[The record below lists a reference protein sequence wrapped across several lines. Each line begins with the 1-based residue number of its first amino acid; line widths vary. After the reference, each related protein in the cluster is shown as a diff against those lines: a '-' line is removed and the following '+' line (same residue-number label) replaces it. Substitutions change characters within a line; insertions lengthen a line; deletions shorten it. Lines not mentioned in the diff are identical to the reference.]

1 MNSRNVTARYRGPS
15 PAAATSSSA
24 GATRQSPVGMM
35 NVATDVR
42 GRAAASGTARCS
54 TLFSSPKNL
63 TEVIKV
69 KACLELVSEVDDE
82 GAGHGADVDPVAAAV
97 RDLEAGDVALA
108 EQRDEVA
115 VAVRRQAQ
123 RPRGVGARRVVV
135 HGHNHGPAAELAV
148 KVVMAEADA
157 LAQQPQQLHPQRPR
171 RHQEPLHH
179 LAAHHA
185 QRLSRVHQEPNLNE

>member
-1 MNSRNVTARYRGPS
+1 MNSRNVTARYRGPNS

-54 TLFSSPKNL
+54 TLFSRPKNL
-63 TEVIKV
+63 TEVIEV

-82 GAGHGADVDPVAAAV
+82 GAGHGADVDPFAAAV

-108 EQRDEVA
+108 EQRDECGGRPS
-115 VAVRRQAQ
+115 VRA
-123 RPRGVGARRVVV
+123 GSG
-135 HGHNHGPAAELAV
+135 HGG
-148 KVVMAEADA
+148 
-157 LAQQPQQLHPQRPR
+157 
-171 RHQEPLHH
+171 
-179 LAAHHA
+179 
-185 QRLSRVHQEPNLNE
+185 